1 MPSILTAT
9 KPYEP
14 PRILSVI
21 GWMDVCSMMLPIT
34 PKARQRTK
42 NTRSVK
48 VFGNN
53 CKFRH
58 RGGRIS
64 GFRHAVSFPT
74 RALWVFQFLPPNFLT
89 RRDFFLASRAPN
101 VLEPDG
107 PLEYPL
113 VKLVLF
119 TEHKDTIR
127 RGGVAST
134 LKTPGPLCQDSTNV
148 PVSPSVTATPGID
161 DLLLPL
167 AGPEE
172 LDPEV
177 HRQRPCGS
185 LVHPS
190 DLFTR
195 RRSSFSATLWGRDY
209 LRENGVYE
217 IVRAT
222 HENEAVDKV
231 FSGKRSMETCG
242 SALSSPVHE
251 EPRRACES

>member
-64 GFRHAVSFPT
+64 GFRHAEI
-74 RALWVFQFLPPNFLT
+74 ALF
-89 RRDFFLASRAPN
+89 S
-101 VLEPDG
+101 
-107 PLEYPL
+107 
-113 VKLVLF
+113 
-119 TEHKDTIR
+119 TI
-127 RGGVAST
+127 
-134 LKTPGPLCQDSTNV
+134 V

-177 HRQRPCGS
+177 HRPRPCGS

-195 RRSSFSATLWGRDY
+195 RRSSFSATGWGRDY